1 VTSGIERIT
10 AMLVAHREAEPGA
23 LDRLTELVYPELRR
37 IARVQL
43 RRWRPGDRPDTGS
56 VVHQAYLKLVDQ
68 SKVDWQDRHHF
79 YAVAAHAMRHVI
91 IDYAR
96 RRLSQKRGGGA
107 HHMNLETHEVAVA
120 QQAETLL
127 ALDKVLGDLERHDP
141 RLAQVVDCRF
151 FAGYSEEETATIL
164 AVSIRTVQRDW
175 RRAKAWL
182 RQAMERDAARP

>member
-1 VTSGIERIT
+1 
-10 AMLVAHREAEPGA
+10 MLVAHRQAEPGA
-23 LDRLTELVYPELRR
+23 LERLTELVYPELRR
-37 IARVQL
+37 IARAQL
-43 RRWRPGDRPDTGS
+43 RHWRPGARPDTGS

-79 YAVAAHAMRHVI
+79 YAVAAHAMRQVI
-91 IDYAR
+91 IDYSR
-96 RRLSQKRGGGA
+96 RRIRQKRGGGA
-107 HHMNLETHEVAVA
+107 HHTNLDTHEVAVA

-127 ALDKVLGDLERHDP
+127 ALDRVLVDLERHDP

-175 RRAKAWL
+175 HRAKSWL